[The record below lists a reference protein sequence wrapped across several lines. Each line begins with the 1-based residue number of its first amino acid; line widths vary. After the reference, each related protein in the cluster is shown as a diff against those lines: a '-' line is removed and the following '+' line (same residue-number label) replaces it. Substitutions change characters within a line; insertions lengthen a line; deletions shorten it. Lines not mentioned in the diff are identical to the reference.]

1 MLPPTPAQQDLGA
14 LKRELVNA
22 GDDARVRR
30 LSLLEAIWKGER
42 YVYEARPSWWDA
54 EVPLRER
61 APCVVIP
68 LARAAGRRLVSMVF
82 GEARFPQLA
91 VEAPEDAQPIEVE
104 AHKRV
109 GALVASLV
117 QAARL
122 RTAMREQLE
131 QGLSCGSACALL
143 SLRAGRPVVTSIPAR
158 HAWPEL
164 DADGNVVRLE
174 IRYKFT
180 GTDGKLYWYRRAID
194 GERDVVF
201 EPALVTD
208 RAPEWIEAESVET
221 HGCVPVAWTRSDPDP
236 ADEGIDG
243 CALHEGLEDEL
254 EALDF
259 AASQRHRNAQY
270 NGEPFIVRVLGDKD
284 EDASEGLSADRG
296 RTADPRAGDTRF
308 SWFNSAANA
317 LRGWTTGATAVK
329 KAPGRIVTLSKGG
342 DMKLVESTGAGA
354 AVLQGDADDLR
365 KRLLEALAVVMA
377 DPSEVAANASAALQK
392 QLYAPMLA
400 RCDELREVWGQTL
413 VRIVLKLLHLCAL
426 AAARDERVLVRGWL
440 DAREALLSLLL
451 PEGGF
456 APVEIAPRWGEYFEP
471 TWADIS
477 AAVDAAQ
484 KAAGGAQV
492 LSRRRAVA
500 LLAPVVGI
508 DDVASEVAEI
518 EREEGAGAAAAQSMM
533 GALGGRG

>member
-1 MLPPTPAQQDLGA
+1 
-14 LKRELVNA
+14 
-22 GDDARVRR
+22 

-68 LARAAGRRLVSMVF
+68 LARTAGQRLVSLVF
-82 GEARFPQLA
+82 GESRFPQA
-91 VEAPEDAQPIEVE
+91 HVEVPDE
-104 AHKRV
+104 AHPADEAAV
-109 GALVASLV
+109 GAINGLVPSLVA
-117 QAARL
+117 AARL
-122 RTAMREQLE
+122 RVVMREQLE
-131 QGLSCGSACALL
+131 QGLACGSACAIV
-143 SLRAGRPVVTSIPAR
+143 SLRGGRPVVRTVPAR

-164 DADGNVVRLE
+164 DADGNVVALE

-180 GTDGKLYWYRRAID
+180 GSDGKLYWARRTID
-194 GERDVVF
+194 CERDVVY

-208 RAPEWIEAESVET
+208 RAPEWVEAESAPT
-221 HGCVPVAWTRSDPDP
+221 YGCVPVVWTRNDLDPTD
-236 ADEGIDG
+236 DGVDG

-270 NGEPFIVRVLGDKD
+270 NGEPFIVRVLGDRD
-284 EDASEGLSADRG
+284 EDASEGLSAERG
-296 RTADPRAGDTRF
+296 RTADTRAGDTRF
-308 SWFNSAANA
+308 SWFNSAQNT
-317 LRGWTTGATAVK
+317 LRGWTTGGTPAVK

-365 KRLLEALAVVMA
+365 KRVLEAMAVVMA

-400 RCDELREVWGQTL
+400 RCDALREVWGVTL
-413 VRIVLKLLHLCAL
+413 KRIVEKLLHLCAI
-426 AAARDERVLVRGWL
+426 AVARDESILVRNAAA
-440 DAREALLSLLL
+440 AREALLSLLVVSGDAEGP
-451 PEGGF
+451 PEF
-456 APVEIAPRWGEYFEP
+456 AAPELALRWGEYFEP

-492 LSRRRAVA
+492 ISRKRAVA

-508 DDVASEVAEI
+508 EDVDAEVAAI
-518 EREEGAGAAAAQSMM
+518 EAEEGAGAAAAQSMM